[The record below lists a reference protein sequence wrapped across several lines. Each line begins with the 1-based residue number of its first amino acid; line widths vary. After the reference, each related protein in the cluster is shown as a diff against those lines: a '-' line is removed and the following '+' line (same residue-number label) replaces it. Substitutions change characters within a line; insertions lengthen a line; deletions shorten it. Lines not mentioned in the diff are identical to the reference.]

1 MALQIVSCKR
11 KTGTFEGKQYD
22 NFNLVC
28 ADYLSTNATLI
39 FGPDMEELK
48 IKRDD
53 FLTALGRNFAALGDK
68 YNGAKVHVLEG
79 MLISPIYN
87 KFGQC
92 VDFTLAE
99 DVVPSEK
106 VDSPLAVDASSP
118 KKVAT
123 GK

>member
-39 FGPDMEELK
+39 FGPDIEELK
-48 IKRDD
+48 IKADA
-53 FLTALGRNFAALGDK
+53 FMQALGRNFAALGDK
-68 YNGAKVHVLEG
+68 YKGANVHALEG
-79 MLISPIYN
+79 MLITPNYN

-92 VDFTLAE
+92 VDFTLA
-99 DVVPSEK
+99 
-106 VDSPLAVDASSP
+106 VDSAPP
-118 KKVAT
+118 EKVAT